1 MIAERYGEMNVI
13 SFKLKPF
20 PPFRLDLVVW
30 ALRRRLVNAIDL
42 WEGNVYSRVV
52 VIAKRPVKIS
62 VRQDGPME
70 KPVLSVTVKSEE
82 KINGIDLREKV
93 SSLLELMF
101 CLSMDLSGFYEM
113 AERRQRNLRPL
124 VRRYI
129 GFRPP
134 RFPTVFEALVNA
146 FSCQQISLDVGIILL
161 NRLSDKYGTVFST
174 DDEEIKT
181 FPGPDD
187 LRGLSSADLR
197 PLGFSR
203 QKGTAITGLAS
214 AVHNNDFD
222 PYTLVERDNDEAMEH
237 LLGIKGVGRWSA
249 EYVLLRGLGRL
260 DIFPGDDVG
269 AQKNLQSFFHL
280 RARPTYEEI
289 KKFTRLWHPYAGLIY
304 FHFLLDKLRAK
315 GYLP

>member
-1 MIAERYGEMNVI
+1 MMVE
-13 SFKLKPF
+13 SFRMRPL
-20 PPFRLDLVVW
+20 PPFRLDLTVW
-30 ALRRRLVNAIDL
+30 ALRRRSANAIDR
-42 WEGNVYSRVV
+42 WDGDRYSRVM
-52 VIAKRPVKIS
+52 VIAKQPVKIS

-70 KPVLSVTVKSEE
+70 RPLLSVTVKSGK
-82 KINGIDLREKV
+82 KIDGVDLKKKV

-101 CLSMDLSGFYEM
+101 GLRIDLSGFYAM
-113 AERRQRNLRPL
+113 AERRRNLRPL
-124 VRRYI
+124 VRRYV

-161 NRLSDKYGTVFST
+161 NRLSDRYGSAFR
-174 DDEEIKT
+174 DDDTEMKA

-187 LRGLSSADLR
+187 LRKLSSADLR

-203 QKGTAITGLAS
+203 QKGEAIARLATALI
-214 AVHNNDFD
+214 NDDFD
-222 PYTLVERDNDEAMEH
+222 PEALAKKNNEQAIAH
-237 LLGIKGVGRWSA
+237 LMGIKGVGRWSA
-249 EYVLLRGLGRL
+249 EYVLLRGLGRM

-280 RARPTYEEI
+280 RERPHYEEI
-289 KKFTRLWHPYAGLIY
+289 KKFTRPWHPYAGLIY

-315 GYLP
+315 GYLK

>member
-1 MIAERYGEMNVI
+1 MIAERYGDMHVI

-20 PPFRLDLVVW
+20 SPFRLDLVVW
-30 ALRRRLVNAIDL
+30 ALRRRSVNAIDL
-42 WEGNVYSRVV
+42 WERNMYSRVV
-52 VIAKRPVKIS
+52 VIGKRPVKIS

-70 KPVLSVTVKSEE
+70 RPVLSVTVKSEK
-82 KINGIDLREKV
+82 KISGIDLREKV

-101 CLSMDLSGFYEM
+101 GLSIDLSGFYTMTE
-113 AERRQRNLRPL
+113 RQRNLRPL
-124 VRRYI
+124 VGGYI

-134 RFPTVFEALVNA
+134 RFPTVFEAIVNA
-146 FSCQQISLDVGIILL
+146 FSCQQISLDVGITLL
-161 NRLSDKYGTVFST
+161 NRLSGRYGTAFGT
-174 DDEEIKT
+174 DDAEMKA
-181 FPGPDD
+181 FPGAVE
-187 LRGLSSADLR
+187 LQRLSSADLR

-203 QKGTAITGLAS
+203 QKGEAITGLAS
-214 AVHNNDFD
+214 VVLNNDFD
-222 PYTLVERDNDEAMEH
+222 PEALVQKSNEQAIGH

-280 RARPTYEEI
+280 QKRPSYEEI
-289 KKFTRLWHPYAGLIY
+289 IRFTRLWHPYAGLIY

>member
-1 MIAERYGEMNVI
+1 MMVE
-13 SFKLKPF
+13 SFRMRPF

-30 ALRRRLVNAIDL
+30 ALRRRSANAIDL
-42 WEGNVYSRVV
+42 WEGNVYSRVA
-52 VIAKRPVKIS
+52 VIGKRPVKIS
-62 VRQDGPME
+62 VRQDGSME
-70 KPVLSVTVKSEE
+70 KPVLSVTVKSEN
-82 KINGIDLREKV
+82 KISGIDLREKV

-101 CLSMDLSGFYEM
+101 GLSVDLSGFYAM
-113 AERRQRNLRPL
+113 AERQRNLRQL

-161 NRLSDKYGTVFST
+161 NRLSDIYGTAFRT
-174 DDEEIKT
+174 DDAEMKA
-181 FPGPDD
+181 FPGAGD
-187 LRGLSSADLR
+187 LQGLSSVDLR

-203 QKGTAITGLAS
+203 QKGEAITGLAS
-214 AVHNNDFD
+214 AVLNRDFD
-222 PYTLVERDNDEAMEH
+222 PEALVRKSNEQAIGH
-237 LLGIKGVGRWSA
+237 LLDIKGVGRWSA

-280 RARPTYEEI
+280 EERPHYEEI